1 MTVFWMTV
9 CVLLAAA
16 TGLLL
21 AGGRKPQPSTR
32 RDALNTEFYHQR
44 LRELEEDEAQGV
56 VAGRAEM
63 VRELQQTLLL
73 DIPQNAPVDER
84 RAGRRILLPGVLVL
98 LVVSLGFYFKTGG
111 YMQVVAWRQI
121 QDDLP
126 ALRAQVMNPQA
137 KPLSPEA
144 LARLGLGIRTS
155 LQQNPHSLSD
165 WLMLGRIGMVLNN
178 AAMAT
183 QAFHRAMQL
192 APDNP
197 DVQLSYAEVLTRSDD
212 PGDVRQAGE
221 LLEAMEKHDGN
232 NLRLLSQLAFNAF
245 AQQRYDRAIVI
256 WQKMLQLLPAED
268 RRAEMIRRSI
278 GQARSESAARQA
290 PTDN

>member
-16 TGLLL
+16 AGLLL

-84 RAGRRILLPGVLVL
+84 RAGRRVLLPGALVL